1 MHDRYLTIS
10 SVAIIN
16 LHRVTYCSVNS
27 CVLDDNSLRAALHP
41 VHQDATIALTSAPPR
56 PSYFLTTTNV
66 TNTSCKSLL
75 ERNHKQELADLQ
87 HLGQSQGS
95 RSPFK
100 LSRDIAT
107 LSFGSGADAS
117 SAWDDFS
124 LKFETALMGMGL
136 EG

>member
-1 MHDRYLTIS
+1 MAYQ
-10 SVAIIN
+10 VMG
-16 LHRVTYCSVNS
+16 
-27 CVLDDNSLRAALHP
+27 
-41 VHQDATIALTSAPPR
+41 
-56 PSYFLTTTNV
+56 
-66 TNTSCKSLL
+66 LL
-75 ERNHKQELADLQ
+75 KQ
-87 HLGQSQGS
+87 GQSQDS

-136 EG
+136 EGVLDEPAPTTEQVEAFWKPTSIKSPVLYPDMGDDATYAAKVPSVQTAYASRYALRMQEASREADLDDAETPSTE